1 MKKCPYCGEEI
12 QDSAKKCRYC
22 GEWLDTNEEL
32 NDNYPQPSTTEDFTQ
47 DDSYVQLDVKDAPSD
62 TSNQEQKLWVVIASF
77 GAFYSSLFSIMKTE
91 IVRNIVGS
99 EYFGF
104 LPIISC
110 WICAI
115 CIYYL
120 IKTLMIRL
128 KIDAAKSFGVFAA
141 ILCLPGFLEFNNTA
155 TKIFTLLFVFLVCGI
170 FYSIFTK
177 AKGQVS
183 SDYIKLKS
191 GILEYCLSL
200 CLTAACVIGSLFFS
214 KEHICYIEY
223 LNALVR
229 SYGYLCLANSI
240 IKVIYGTEKNYFFR
254 QWPLLIV
261 IIILF
266 GI

>member
-22 GEWLDTNEEL
+22 GEWLDTNEIQ
-32 NDNYPQPSTTEDFTQ
+32 NDNYPQPSTTEDSTQ
-47 DDSYVQLDVKDAPSD
+47 NDSKELLGDKEIPSD
-62 TSNQEQKLWVVIASF
+62 TSNQEQKLWVVISSF
-77 GAFYSSLFSIMKTE
+77 GAFYGSLFSIMKTE
-91 IVRNIVGS
+91 FISNIVGS
-99 EYFGF
+99 EYFGYIPF
-104 LPIISC
+104 IGS

-120 IKTLMIRL
+120 IKALMHLL
-128 KIDAAKSFGVFAA
+128 KNDKAKSFGVFAA
-141 ILCLPGFLEFNNTA
+141 ILCLPGFIEFKNTGL
-155 TKIFTLLFVFLVCGI
+155 KIVTLLLVFAICGM
-170 FYSIFTK
+170 FYAILTK
-177 AKGQVS
+177 AKEQAFP
-183 SDYIKLKS
+183 DYAKLKK
-191 GILEYCLSL
+191 GIVEYCLTL
-200 CLTAACVIGSLFFS
+200 CFTAVCVIGSLFFS

-229 SYGYLCLANSI
+229 SYGYLYLANSI
-240 IKVIYGTEKNYFFR
+240 IKVTYGTEKNYFFR